1 MSSIWCFA
9 FAYFVDIL
17 PGELHLKLVQAGLVV
32 RGWLRSRTKSF
43 PLPPTP
49 PSPPSPRSTC
59 TPDAHRGIHV
69 PIKALDPP
77 FPGSLMIVGDPL
89 LRYLRA
95 YLSGICCGDIFWSVP
110 ALSGT
115 VSPLSGVWAGIVKA
129 RLDRWTGGS
138 VQRAPGQAATKP

>member
-1 MSSIWCFA
+1 M
-9 FAYFVDIL
+9 
-17 PGELHLKLVQAGLVV
+17 KLIQAGLVV

-115 VSPLSGVWAGIVKA
+115 VSPLSGVWAGIGAGAA
-129 RLDRWTGGS
+129 RSTTRTTGGAS
-138 VQRAPGQAATKP
+138 RTGPGRHQALEPAPTHTQGCRI